1 MKTGRPFPRPIC
13 TREAFHAE
21 WRARCTPLQ
30 LAPPVTAGSPPSSG
44 RSWPIASWVNY
55 VQSRNALRDC
65 IGLSHPRVFIVRGD
79 VFPCAG
85 GSLSHLAIAL
95 ANHGTR
101 ARQPAYYGVIGM
113 AVCGDKDMAQLGAI
127 WKDNLQVWFARTRS
141 YFSSLSSHSNLHI
154 QIFQNVQE
162 RAELPKFCFLNFK
175 KDF

>member
-1 MKTGRPFPRPIC
+1 M
-13 TREAFHAE
+13 

-44 RSWPIASWVNY
+44 RSWPIASRVNY

-65 IGLSHPRVFIVRGD
+65 IDWSHPLMFIVRGD
-79 VFPCAG
+79 AFPCAG
-85 GSLSHLAIAL
+85 GSLSHLGIAL
-95 ANHGTR
+95 ANHGAR
-101 ARQPAYYGVIGM
+101 ARQPAYYWVIGM

-141 YFSSLSSHSNLHI
+141 YFVSLSSRSNLNI
-154 QIFQNVQE
+154 QISPNVQE
-162 RAELPKFCFLNFK
+162 RAELPKFCFWNFK